1 MKWLHMVAF
10 LLVVVGALTWG
21 TMALFSFNVVD
32 TVFGVGSQLGQ
43 LVYVLVGVS
52 GLYLLATHKND
63 CKTCS
68 K

>member
-10 LLVVVGALTWG
+10 LLVVVGAVTWG
-21 TMALFSFNVVD
+21 TWALFQFNVVD
-32 TVFGVGSQLGQ
+32 AVFGAGSQLAQ
-43 LVYVLVGVS
+43 VVYVLVGVS

-63 CKTCS
+63 CKVCS